1 MKTHK
6 YVIGSNMS
14 GYLPDND
21 AYEIHGKAQALE
33 ALKSEIVLTIES
45 FDGFDP
51 LNADGFTQEWV
62 DWAIDRAKKQMAQH
76 GQANIWVKE
85 RVHWVMP
92 V

>member
-1 MKTHK
+1 MTIRK
-6 YVIGSNMS
+6 YAIGTNMS
-14 GYLPDND
+14 GYLPDSE
-21 AYEIHGKAQALE
+21 AYEVHGKAQALD

-51 LNADGFTQEWV
+51 LHCDGFTHEWV

-76 GQANIWVKE
+76 DQAHIWVKE

-92 V
+92 I